1 VPEHQLH
8 VVYGGQCGGSTDLG
22 LHLHVLVLFV
32 DLWQG
37 TQHLLKILGGQ
48 EVVFQDE
55 DGLVEFDAL
64 FPQQE
69 VAGIT
74 AFFPGG
80 QGPTPETDP
89 VLVIR
94 QCLQPFGEAFKAI
107 HGTEELEF
115 DASGRQDRLDA
126 TTPLDS
132 PIQANDVNFHELPL
146 QTDSV
151 PHAVQPSRWRP

>member
-1 VPEHQLH
+1 MNLR
-8 VVYGGQCGGSTDLG
+8 
-22 LHLHVLVLFV
+22 
-32 DLWQG
+32 QG
-37 TQHLLKILGGQ
+37 FQHLFKVLGRQ
-48 EVVFQDE
+48 EIIFQNK
-55 DGLVEFDAL
+55 DGFIEFDTL

-94 QCLQPFGEAFKAI
+94 QRLQSFGETFKAI